1 VFGDCRWRHPGVAL
15 VPILARAAS
24 WPATSVV
31 SSAVSIE
38 AEKECVSTRRYAQK
52 PALLSDVC

>member
-1 VFGDCRWRHPGVAL
+1 MCLVTADGGAAL
-15 VPILARAAS
+15 VPILARVAS

-31 SSAVSIE
+31 SSPVSIE